1 MRKENF
7 LTKYTV
13 QVFYEDTD
21 AGGIVYHANY
31 LKFAER
37 ARGDFLKQNGLSN
50 QILLKQGMGFVVK
63 SVSIQ
68 YKAPAVLEDILTLET
83 TLQKMTA
90 ASVLFNQKV
99 TKQVDGQTK
108 ELVNMDICVVLI
120 DAKTMLPKKI
130 PPFLKEQIT
139 VK

>member
-1 MRKENF
+1 M
-7 LTKYTV
+7 TKYTV

-120 DAKTMLPKKI
+120 DTKTMLPKKI

>member
-1 MRKENF
+1 M
-7 LTKYTV
+7 TKYTV